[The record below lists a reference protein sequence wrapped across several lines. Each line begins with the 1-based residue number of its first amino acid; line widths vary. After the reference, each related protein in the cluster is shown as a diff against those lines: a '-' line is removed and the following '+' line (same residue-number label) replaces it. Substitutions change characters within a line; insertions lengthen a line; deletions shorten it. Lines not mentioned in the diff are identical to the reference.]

1 MNKQF
6 ALRIVFC
13 VLLGSVAALAQS
25 GDISGSTSQV
35 TTLGVTILKLVM
47 GLVLLA
53 CVGVIAW
60 GGVTI
65 ATNRPKGLA
74 MVAGGVVAGLIA
86 GLSYALVGTTSGATP
101 PSGFL
106 LLFPH

>member
-1 MNKQF
+1 MKKQF
-6 ALRIVFC
+6 ALRIC
-13 VLLGSVAALAQS
+13 CGLLLYAVSALAQS
-25 GDISGSTSQV
+25 GDISGSTAQV
-35 TTLGVTILKLVM
+35 TTLGVSILKLIM

-86 GLSYALVGTTSGATP
+86 GLSYALVATTSGAAAP
-101 PSGFL
+101 AGMIFF
-106 LLFPH
+106 FPH